1 MPDMTKTEITPAT
14 EAVMDVNQLLE
25 PDFNTISSSNGA
37 LSHFLNGG
45 AVWAELQ
52 AESAKGARKLQWHNG
67 GKRLQQAI
75 ERIGDR
81 EVSLQTVIDHPVE
94 FGLRPELRDL
104 DIIQGWMTELTAFT
118 NACEEKF
125 GTFRVEAWRRIVVNK
140 FLKQGISGSIL
151 VVDLQGL
158 HTINAELGNEAG
170 DEALKMMFS
179 LVDGVLTEYS
189 QAEINGLRVIGRRG
203 DEMFAFVPGVK
214 AADLKDKFQQADKQ
228 QLKTYFQVG
237 DVTSPNEFDLIIS
250 GSLDLIETQK
260 IRAVL
265 KTLDRLAAEGEK
277 LGDGNLRIRLGVA
290 LLVAKERRLPF
301 RLLFDVL
308 HWGHKFGNQLMT
320 EEGVGELSPEK
331 LRQTIQELM
340 EDKGIQALWNRVR
353 TGSAKEESE

>member
-1 MPDMTKTEITPAT
+1 MPDMSKTEITPAT
-14 EAVMDVNQLLE
+14 EAVMAVNQLLK
-25 PDFNTISSSNGA
+25 PDFDTITSSGGD
-37 LSHFLNGG
+37 LSHFLNSG
-45 AVWAELQ
+45 AVWADFQ
-52 AESAKGARKLQWHNG
+52 AESVKGVRRLQWHNSA
-67 GKRLQQAI
+67 KRLRQAI
-75 ERIGDR
+75 KRVGDR
-81 EVSLQTVIDHPVE
+81 DVSLQTVIDHPVE

-104 DIIQGWMTELTAFT
+104 DAIQGWTTELTAFT

-125 GTFRVEAWRRIVVNK
+125 GTFRVEAWRRMVINR
-140 FLKQGISGSIL
+140 FLKLGITGSII

-158 HTINAELGNEAG
+158 HTINADFGNEAG
-170 DEALKMMFS
+170 DKALKMMFS

-189 QAEINGLRVIGRRG
+189 QAEINNLRVIGRRG

-214 AADLKDKFQQADKQ
+214 AVDLKDKFQQADKQ
-228 QLKTYFQVG
+228 QLKTYFQTG
-237 DVTSPNEFDLIIS
+237 DVTDTNEFDSMIS
-250 GSLDLIETQK
+250 GILDSIETQK

-265 KTLDRLAAEGEK
+265 TTLDRLAAEGEK
-277 LGDGNLRIRLGVA
+277 LGDGNLRVRLGVA

-340 EDKGIQALWNRVR
+340 EDKGIQALWNRVK
-353 TGSAKEESE
+353 TESAKEESE